1 MLFKDNEH
9 SERFNKLLEAW
20 SVNSSDTY
28 RTALAYLIA
37 LDAITYKHHDELYD
51 NSDKCIIPEGIYAA
65 WQTGTTT
72 KLTRLAFNLFTA
84 SLLWCNDDELF
95 YCSPDAIF
103 DCSYAPYFT
112 EALKIRF
119 SCYF

>member
-9 SERFNKLLEAW
+9 SERFNKILEAW
-20 SVNSSDTY
+20 SISGSDTY
-28 RTALAYLIA
+28 RMALAYLIA
-37 LDAITYKHHDELYD
+37 LDPLTYKHRNELYD
-51 NSDKCIIPEGIYAA
+51 SSERCIIPEGIHAA
-65 WQTGTTT
+65 WQTGTTM

-84 SLLWCNDDELF
+84 SLLWCNEDELI
-95 YCSPDAIF
+95 YCSPDDIF
-103 DCSYAPYFT
+103 SCSYALYFT